1 MLALNFTIPVIL
13 IENPVLTKISAFFE
27 RHLQPAGGASAPLS
41 HEQKQLAVAALL
53 IEVAMADHVFNE
65 LELIALQQQLKQTFL
80 LSDAQ
85 ISELIDLAKEESA
98 EATSLHQ
105 FTQLV
110 HQQCD
115 DKEKFELLVSMWELA
130 YADNNLDKYEEYI
143 IRKVAD
149 LIYVSHS
156 EFIRAKLLARSN
168 KLQTSL

>member
-1 MLALNFTIPVIL
+1 MLN
-13 IENPVLTKISAFFE
+13 KISAFFE
-27 RHLQPAGGASAPLS
+27 RHLQPVGGASASLS
-41 HEQKQLAVAALL
+41 HAQKQLTIAALL

-65 LELIALQQQLKQTFL
+65 HELASLQQLLKQKFS

-85 ISELIDLAKEESA
+85 INELIELAKEESA

-110 HQQCD
+110 HQYCD
-115 DKEKFELLVSMWELA
+115 DTEKFELLVSMWELA
-130 YADNNLDKYEEYI
+130 FADDNLDKYEEYV

-156 EFIRAKLLARSN
+156 EFIRAKKIAKIKKVN
-168 KLQTSL
+168 AVQ